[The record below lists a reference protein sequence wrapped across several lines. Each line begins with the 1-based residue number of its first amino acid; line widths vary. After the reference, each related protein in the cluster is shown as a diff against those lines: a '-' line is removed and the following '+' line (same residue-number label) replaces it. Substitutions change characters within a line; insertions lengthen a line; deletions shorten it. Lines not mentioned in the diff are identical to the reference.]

1 MSTMLIR
8 ESSDMDASTEDDFE
22 LDQENVVDVEQHS
35 RTIFHS
41 TDRVDRRL
49 IQAYQVKRWKDDYKR
64 HKCKIAPFETI
75 QEEKDLV

>member
-22 LDQENVVDVEQHS
+22 LDQENVVDVKQHS

-49 IQAYQVKRWKDDYKR
+49 IQAYQLKRWKDDYKR

>member
-1 MSTMLIR
+1 MLIR

-22 LDQENVVDVEQHS
+22 LDQENVVDVKQHS

-49 IQAYQVKRWKDDYKR
+49 IQAYQLKRWKDDYKR